1 MTAVVKGSP
10 PRLTVPVIPLLVGLL
25 VAALWAASPVGLA
38 SGFGG
43 FGATVVRAASPTPSL
58 PAGDPRSPGQ
68 GPGFVGEP
76 IVAIGLV
83 LLVGILAVAVT
94 LLYVRLVPGDG
105 QDDRR

>member
-1 MTAVVKGSP
+1 MVKGSP
-10 PRLTVPVIPLLVGLL
+10 PRLTVVVIPLLVGLL

-38 SGFGG
+38 SGSGG
-43 FGATVVRAASPTPSL
+43 FGATVVRAASPTPSP

-76 IVAIGLV
+76 LVAIGLV

-105 QDDRR
+105 RDDPR